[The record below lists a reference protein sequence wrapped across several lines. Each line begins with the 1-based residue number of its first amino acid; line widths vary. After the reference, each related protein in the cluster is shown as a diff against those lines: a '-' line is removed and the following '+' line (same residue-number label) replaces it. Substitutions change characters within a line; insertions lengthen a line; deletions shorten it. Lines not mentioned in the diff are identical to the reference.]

1 MCKLENSKYEFLL
14 KFVKE
19 FEKLYGKENLT
30 INCNPI
36 NSIDDYFNSDVM
48 PEFDFIK
55 KNIFYYSDC
64 FTFKESIWVR
74 IKIINESHS
83 EVNIGAIKSI
93 KGNYNSFNVNIEEK
107 SINNI
112 KVNKDTDVSEVFI
125 RLEKA
130 MEDVNKRL
138 EDSINQKLVC
148 SYIDSFV
155 GAEKYSYI

>member
-14 KFVKE
+14 KFVNE

-30 INCNPI
+30 INCNPV

-48 PEFDFIK
+48 PEFHFLK
-55 KNIFYYSDC
+55 KNIFYYSDY
-64 FTFKESIWVR
+64 FTFKESIWVQL
-74 IKIINESHS
+74 KIINESHS
-83 EVNIGAIKSI
+83 EVSIGAIKSI

-107 SINNI
+107 SINII
-112 KVNKDTDVSEVFI
+112 KVNKETDIYEVFI

-138 EDSINQKLVC
+138 EDSINQKIVC

>member
-1 MCKLENSKYEFLL
+1 MCKLENRKYEFLL

-30 INCNPI
+30 INCNPV

-48 PEFDFIK
+48 PEFHFLK
-55 KNIFYYSDC
+55 KNIFYYSDY
-64 FTFKESIWVR
+64 FTFKESIWVQL
-74 IKIINESHS
+74 KIINESHS
-83 EVNIGAIKSI
+83 EVKIGAIKSI

-107 SINNI
+107 S
-112 KVNKDTDVSEVFI
+112 VNKIEVNENTDVTEVFNC
-125 RLEKA
+125 LEKA
-130 MEDVNKRL
+130 VEDVNKRL

-148 SYIDSFV
+148 NYIDSFV